1 MITLIEQAWM
11 QKALCAQTDPEL
23 FFPDKGDWAKAFRAK
38 VVCQRCEVKSEC
50 LAYALERSELVG
62 VWGGTT
68 PEQRK
73 QLRGASRGRSG
84 LAG

>member
-11 QKALCAQTDPEL
+11 RQALCAEVDPEL

-38 VVCQRCEVKSEC
+38 VVCRRCEVTEQC